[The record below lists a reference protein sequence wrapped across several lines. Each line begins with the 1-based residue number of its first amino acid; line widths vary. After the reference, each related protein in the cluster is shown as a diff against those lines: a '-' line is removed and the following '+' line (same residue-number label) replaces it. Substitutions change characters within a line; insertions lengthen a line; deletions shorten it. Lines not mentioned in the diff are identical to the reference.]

1 MFLILRVFIVKKFFI
16 IFIILGII
24 VFSYNNIWQTYKTYI
39 SVYQSFQ
46 SYLPTNEIETI
57 MNKTIQGK
65 EPFNN
70 VMQQYMSEQV
80 YNSLS
85 LNQNINNKVR
95 IINQVLDT
103 NNSDIVYINF
113 FTFTKNSLGYIVYI
127 NQIMAIKKH
136 DQWYLLE
143 NLSSHQVNDSWYYK
157 VGDAISFSYIAW

>member
-1 MFLILRVFIVKKFFI
+1 MKKFFI

-65 EPFNN
+65 EPFNKII
-70 VMQQYMSEQV
+70 QQHMSEQV

-85 LNQNINNKVR
+85 INQNINNKVR

-103 NNSDIVYINF
+103 NNPNIIYINLL
-113 FTFTKNSLGYIVYI
+113 TFTKNSLGYIVYV
-127 NQIMAIKKH
+127 NQIMAVKKH
-136 DQWYLLE
+136 NQWYLLE
-143 NLSSHQVNDSWYYK
+143 NLSSHQVNDCWYYK
-157 VGDAISFSYIAW
+157 VNDAIYFSYIAW